1 MAQGRQADCLWS
13 LVIAERKKAARYR
26 RGCERRPRSNPL
38 RTCGGTLRCFSKIFP
53 WGISTMFS
61 QDVWTT
67 YHKDLSGAKT
77 KHDRVARHMI
87 VTRYRCSRLEF
98 GLTGCGESFSL
109 RAAFYP
115 QFDIAKQPEYCRAA
129 QRPPWCGKYAVSRIV
144 FTWSIEKRQATCKD
158 NASSFCKDYVIRV
171 VAASL

>member
-77 KHDRVARHMI
+77 KHDRVARHAI
-87 VTRYRCSRLEF
+87 VTRFALLVWNRIN
-98 GLTGCGESFSL
+98 GLRGKVALLKQLST
-109 RAAFYP
+109 
-115 QFDIAKQPEYCRAA
+115 QFDIPKRPQYCRAA
-129 QRPPWCGKYAVSRIV
+129 QRPPWCGKYAVLRIV
-144 FTWSIEKRQATCKD
+144 LTWSIEKRQATCKD

>member
-1 MAQGRQADCLWS
+1 
-13 LVIAERKKAARYR
+13 
-26 RGCERRPRSNPL
+26 
-38 RTCGGTLRCFSKIFP
+38 
-53 WGISTMFS
+53 MFS
-61 QDVWTT
+61 RDVLTT